1 MTFGLYAE
9 TPSSLSVNKVYV
21 YNITVQVVRTRYI
34 HTSSRQLVARRAT
47 GPIVNMSRTGTKLDA
62 KKVNSELFTLTYG
75 SLVAQLLQDYENVED
90 VNKQL
95 ERMGYNIGIR
105 LIEDFLARTGSGR
118 CYDFRDTAEKI
129 QSGFKIFLG
138 ITPSI
143 TNWSPAGDEFS
154 LCFETNPLTEFVELP
169 DNYSSLKYCN
179 VLPGV
184 LRGACEMV
192 QMEVACW
199 FVQDQLKNDNVTEL
213 RVKFV
218 KRLED
223 AIPAGED

>member
-1 MTFGLYAE
+1 M
-9 TPSSLSVNKVYV
+9 
-21 YNITVQVVRTRYI
+21 
-34 HTSSRQLVARRAT
+34 SRQ
-47 GPIVNMSRTGTKLDA
+47 GTRLDT
-62 KKVNSELFTLTYG
+62 KNVNSELFTLTYG
-75 SLVAQLLQDYENVED
+75 ALVSQLMKDYTNVED

-118 CYDFRDTAEKI
+118 CYDFKDTADKI
-129 QSGFKIFLG
+129 QMGFRIFLG
-138 ITPSI
+138 VTPTI
-143 TNWSPAGDEFS
+143 TNWSSAGDEFS
-154 LCFETNPLTEFVELP
+154 LQFESNPLTEFIELP
-169 DNYSSLKYCN
+169 DHCLNLKYAN
-179 VLPGV
+179 VLTGV

-192 QMEVACW
+192 QMEVTSW
-199 FVQDQLKNDNVTEL
+199 FAQDQLKGDTVTEL

>member
-1 MTFGLYAE
+1 MFIYL
-9 TPSSLSVNKVYV
+9 L
-21 YNITVQVVRTRYI
+21 Q
-34 HTSSRQLVARRAT
+34 
-47 GPIVNMSRTGTKLDA
+47 
-62 KKVNSELFTLTYG
+62 NSELFTLTYG
-75 SLVAQLLQDYENVED
+75 SLVAQLLQDYENMED

-169 DNYSSLKYCN
+169 DNYSNLKYCN
-179 VLPGV
+179 ILPGV

-192 QMEVACW
+192 QMEIACW